1 MSNINWRLYGLSETD
16 RQTDRGYKVGRS
28 WEDEKW
34 TQRKLEGG
42 TKNNDRSTKKV
53 SEN

>member
-1 MSNINWRLYGLSETD
+1 MGYQ

-34 TQRKLEGG
+34 TQRKAQRTMTEAQ
-42 TKNNDRSTKKV
+42 KKSQRINKTV
-53 SEN
+53 S